1 MYAEPA
7 TALPAGLKVSVS
19 PSGSFLHG
27 NSLIE
32 DLHPENYLNGGTAKI

>member
-1 MYAEPA
+1 MYAEAA

-19 PSGSFLHG
+19 QNGYFLHG

-32 DLHPENYLNGGTAKI
+32 ASDAE